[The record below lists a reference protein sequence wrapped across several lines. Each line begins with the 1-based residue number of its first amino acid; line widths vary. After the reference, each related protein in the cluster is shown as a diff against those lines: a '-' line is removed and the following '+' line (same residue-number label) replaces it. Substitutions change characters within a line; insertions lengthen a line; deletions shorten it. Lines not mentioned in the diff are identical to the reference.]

1 MFYEKLR
8 DKYIAIDGVI
18 GVGKTTLT
26 KFLCQQYSLPMILEV
41 VEENPFLSKFYEDME
56 RWGFQTQLFFL
67 VSRFDQQ
74 EILKKILSR
83 GRGLVSDY
91 TFEKDQLFAHLTLKG
106 DHLKLYDRIFNILYE
121 QVPKPDLIIYLYASV
136 DILMSRIA
144 LRDRPF
150 ERKMSRNYISMLHD
164 AYENHFNKY
173 SNENRTK
180 ILRIDTTNIDFVKKE
195 KDQNIIIEALEEKL
209 Q

>member
-8 DKYIAIDGVI
+8 NKYIAVDGVI
-18 GVGKTTLT
+18 GVGKTTLA
-26 KFLCQQYSLPMILEV
+26 KFLCQRYSLPMILEV

-74 EILKKILSR
+74 EVLKKILAK

-91 TFEKDQLFAHLTLKG
+91 TFEKDQLFAYQTLKG

-121 QVPKPDLIIYLYASV
+121 QVTKPDVIIYLYASA
-136 DILMSRIA
+136 DILMNRIA

-150 ERKMSRNYISMLHD
+150 ERKMSREYISMLHD
-164 AYENHFNKY
+164 AYEKHFNNY
-173 SNENRTK
+173 DNENNAK
-180 ILRIDTTNIDFVKKE
+180 ILRIDTTDIDFVKKE
-195 KDQNIIIEALEEKL
+195 TDLNEILNSLEEKL
-209 Q
+209 

>member
-8 DKYIAIDGVI
+8 NKYIAIDGVI

-74 EILKKILSR
+74 EVLKKILAK

-91 TFEKDQLFAHLTLKG
+91 TFEKDQLFAHLILKG
-106 DHLKLYDRIFNILYE
+106 DHLKLYDRIFNILCE

-136 DILMSRIA
+136 DILMNRIA

-150 ERKMSRNYISMLHD
+150 ERKMSRDYISMLHD
-164 AYENHFNKY
+164 AYEKHFNQYEK
-173 SNENRTK
+173 SNRTK
-180 ILRIDTTNIDFVKKE
+180 ILRIDTTHIDFVKKE
-195 KDQNIIIEALEEKL
+195 KDLSKILEALEEKL
-209 Q
+209 

>member
-8 DKYIAIDGVI
+8 NKYIAVDGVI
-18 GVGKTTLT
+18 GVGKTTLV
-26 KFLCQQYSLPMILEV
+26 KFLCQRYSLPIILEV

-74 EILKKILSR
+74 EDLKKILTK

-91 TFEKDQLFAHLTLKG
+91 TFEKDRLFAHQTLKG
-106 DHLKLYDRIFNILYE
+106 DHLRLYDRIFNILYE

-136 DILMSRIA
+136 DVLMNRIT
-144 LRDRPF
+144 LRDRSF
-150 ERKMSRNYISMLHD
+150 ERRISRDYICMLHD
-164 AYENHFNKY
+164 AYEKHFIKY
-173 SNENRTK
+173 DSKNTPK

-195 KDQNIIIEALEEKL
+195 TDLDKILGSLEEKI
-209 Q
+209 